1 MCKLINLNYNI
12 APQIPLNEKDKFK
25 ALKIIKKI
33 GFNKNILVVAPVT
46 NWRRKNWPLKNF
58 ALLINKL
65 TKKDSIFKSIIL
77 LGSENEIKECNQLKA
92 MIKNSKVYNMS
103 GKYDLKTVSA
113 ILRHCKLFIG
123 NDSGL
128 MHLAA
133 ASNIKTLGLFG
144 PSREENYRPWGKN
157 SYYLRTKKSYDELVL
172 NKEYNRHLDSSLMT
186 SLNVSTVYKKC
197 LEILE

>member
-1 MCKLINLNYNI
+1 
-12 APQIPLNEKDKFK
+12 
-25 ALKIIKKI
+25 
-33 GFNKNILVVAPVT
+33 
-46 NWRRKNWPLKNF
+46 
-58 ALLINKL
+58 
-65 TKKDSIFKSIIL
+65 
-77 LGSENEIKECNQLKA
+77 

-103 GKYDLKTVSA
+103 GKYHLKTVSA

-144 PSREENYRPWGKN
+144 PSREENYRPWGNN

-172 NKEYNRHLDSSLMT
+172 NKEYNRYLDSSLMT